1 MIRRR
6 VFLPFAAVTLLP
18 ACATNE
24 TTSGALREAL
34 APTGTLRVGLNF
46 GSPLSLVRDA
56 SGQPRGV
63 LHDLAHEMATKL
75 GVTLQ
80 LVEFRSVPD
89 LVAALKSGQIDVT
102 GTVATPARAAE
113 IEFTNTLI
121 ETELGFLASPNS
133 TMQSAEDAKRAGLRI
148 GVAQGST
155 SQTVLP
161 RLLPQA
167 TIVPVPGL
175 PAVADMLRNGSIDA
189 FATNKVSLFEISDR
203 VPGSRVLPGQW
214 GLEQWAMAVSKQ
226 RMTVKPLL
234 EVFLARARES
244 GVVRAA
250 MDRAGLRGARMV

>member
-6 VFLPFAAVTLLP
+6 AFLPFAAVTLLP
-18 ACATNE
+18 ACATYA

-63 LHDLAHEMATKL
+63 LHDLAREMASQL
-75 GVTLQ
+75 GVALQ

-89 LVAALKSGQIDVT
+89 LVAALKTGQIDVT
-102 GTVATPARAAE
+102 GTNATPARAAE
-113 IEFTNTLI
+113 IEFTKTLI
-121 ETELGFLASPNS
+121 ETELGYLAPPNS

-161 RLLPQA
+161 GLMPQA

-175 PAVADMLRNGSIDA
+175 PAVAAMLRNGAIDV
-189 FATNKVSLFEISDR
+189 FTTNKVSLFEISDR
-203 VPGSRVLPGQW
+203 VQGSRVLPGQW
-214 GLEQWAMAVSKQ
+214 GLEEWAIAVSKQ
-226 RMTVKPLL
+226 RIAVKPHL